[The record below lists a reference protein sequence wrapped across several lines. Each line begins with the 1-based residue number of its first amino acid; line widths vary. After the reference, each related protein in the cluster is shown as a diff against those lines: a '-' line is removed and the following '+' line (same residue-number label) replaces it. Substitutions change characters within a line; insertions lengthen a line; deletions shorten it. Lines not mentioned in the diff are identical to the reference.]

1 MLVRF
6 VQNWNANNLKAD
18 PLCSRVASQGG
29 TAKSFGPLGLRLSVP
44 VVLASALLAA
54 PPISAQDLDA
64 REVVVEPRASL
75 EQTPDQS
82 DVPSPMAPVAPR
94 VRFGPDMPQGRPAA
108 NSFALNWENAPP
120 SATPK
125 LVDALDRV
133 SRTYPSIAGARAG
146 IRAAASDVRG
156 AKWQRFPSLSVETS
170 FVDSGNTLAPSVGV
184 SAPIW
189 AAGRISSTIRR
200 ASSALDAQ
208 QARYR
213 ETVMG
218 LAVEASQAY
227 FEIQRLSRREA
238 LISESLEEHGAL
250 VASMERRVAQEVSPL
265 VDLEL
270 ARSRYAQIEQE
281 LMVTRAQRQSGLFG
295 FLELVGDPNF
305 EIGTPPAYSD
315 TLGVGARDQ
324 VVADALGFDP
334 TLARL
339 SAELQAGQAEVAIA
353 KASIYP
359 QLNAQYSYN
368 DIVGSRVGV
377 VAKLETAGGLSRFS
391 AVDAARARVD
401 SLVAQLG
408 AAQRQIRQKLNGDV
422 TEFDA
427 AMSRASISI
436 NAARTARNVSA
447 SYVRQFIAGR
457 RSWLDVMNALR
468 ETLAARLGQADAEI
482 SALSSLTRLSLRTG
496 RWSPFEGE
504 GQ

>member
-1 MLVRF
+1 M
-6 VQNWNANNLKAD
+6 
-18 PLCSRVASQGG
+18 
-29 TAKSFGPLGLRLSVP
+29 
-44 VVLASALLAA
+44 
-54 PPISAQDLDA
+54 
-64 REVVVEPRASL
+64 
-75 EQTPDQS
+75 
-82 DVPSPMAPVAPR
+82 
-94 VRFGPDMPQGRPAA
+94 
-108 NSFALNWENAPP
+108 
-120 SATPK
+120 
-125 LVDALDRV
+125 
-133 SRTYPSIAGARAG
+133 
-146 IRAAASDVRG
+146 
-156 AKWQRFPSLSVETS
+156 
-170 FVDSGNTLAPSVGV
+170 
-184 SAPIW
+184 
-189 AAGRISSTIRR
+189 
-200 ASSALDAQ
+200 
-208 QARYR
+208 
-213 ETVMG
+213 
-218 LAVEASQAY
+218 
-227 FEIQRLSRREA
+227 
-238 LISESLEEHGAL
+238 
-250 VASMERRVAQEVSPL
+250 
-265 VDLEL
+265 
-270 ARSRYAQIEQE
+270 
-281 LMVTRAQRQSGLFG
+281 
-295 FLELVGDPNF
+295 
-305 EIGTPPAYSD
+305 
-315 TLGVGARDQ
+315 GARDQ

-408 AAQRQIRQKLNGDV
+408 AAERQIRQKLNGDV

-468 ETLAARLGQADAEI
+468 ETLAARLGQADAAI